1 MLLTHQFGK
10 QNWTDGLNSKGRP
23 NHVLPDVL
31 PSEKGALVFP
41 GIQGAINW
49 HSTSY
54 NPLTGLLYLPV
65 REVPTLNFIGDVSY
79 SPGDMF
85 LGSRWQAM
93 PEEPSSAAVRAM
105 VPQTGEVKWEY
116 PLYRD
121 TWGGLLS
128 TAGNLVFSGTLEGQL
143 FALDSATGK
152 ELWRINTG
160 GRVNAAP
167 ITYLFEGKQL
177 ITMAAGNAVFTFGL
191 E

>member
-1 MLLTHQFGK
+1 
-10 QNWTDGLNSKGRP
+10 
-23 NHVLPDVL
+23 
-31 PSEKGALVFP
+31 
-41 GIQGAINW
+41 
-49 HSTSY
+49 
-54 NPLTGLLYLPV
+54 
-65 REVPTLNFIGDVSY
+65 
-79 SPGDMF
+79 MF

-128 TAGNLVFSGTLEGQL
+128 TAGNLVFSGTLEGQV
-143 FALDSATGK
+143 FALDSVTGE
-152 ELWRINTG
+152 ELWHVNTG